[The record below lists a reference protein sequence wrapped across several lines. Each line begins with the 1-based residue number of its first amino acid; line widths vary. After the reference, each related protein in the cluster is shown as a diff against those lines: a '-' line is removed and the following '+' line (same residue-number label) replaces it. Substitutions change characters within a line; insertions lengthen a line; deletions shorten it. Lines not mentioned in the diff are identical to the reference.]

1 MLIIVLTSCS
11 VGGESASWIIG
22 ASVETAVSA
31 VAEDEGA
38 AALGQ
43 VPDAILLFSL
53 P

>member
-1 MLIIVLTSCS
+1 MCGKPAPWIVGT
-11 VGGESASWIIG
+11 A
-22 ASVETAVSA
+22 VEIAVSA